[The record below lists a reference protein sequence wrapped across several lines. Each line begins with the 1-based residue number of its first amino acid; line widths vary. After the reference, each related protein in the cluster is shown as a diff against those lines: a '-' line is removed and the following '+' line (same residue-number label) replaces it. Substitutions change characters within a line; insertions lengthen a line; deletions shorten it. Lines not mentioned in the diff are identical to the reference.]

1 MSMMRIRVIAA
12 LAVVVGLG
20 IGSLVADVRFMPE
33 AGVDFTARLVA
44 ATERLKSGERI
55 VFERGEYRFGADGGR
70 RIHLDP
76 SNNASGE
83 KRVAFFLRGL
93 RDIEIDGGGSTFV
106 FGGGVSPFA
115 ILSCTNVTIRN
126 FTARTERPPYVVFSV
141 GRKDPDG
148 FNLTQ
153 DPGFD
158 DFPLTG
164 RHLCFHSLDR
174 GLQDYYM
181 APDDPESRDWVP
193 TRYLSGKIE
202 RRDGQHRFFRYS
214 PEAHKRYSD
223 CRFETGERV
232 CLNLAGNR
240 EQIFCFAED
249 GQNICLEDVTLVTFG
264 GMGMVAQRTEDII
277 VRRLTVRPTPGLP
290 VTLTADAMHFINCAG
305 DIRVEACEIAG
316 MLDDACNVHGNYLEV
331 TSVGGRSAMLKV
343 GHFEQRGFFPYR
355 VGDEIEF
362 VVRHDRRVLKRAKV
376 VAFERMSDAVG
387 RLTADVGLGDIP
399 VGALVEDVTLC
410 PNVTLRDN
418 WFHDFPHVRLSGRG
432 RILMEGNRI
441 ERCEDGL
448 VAFDLA
454 EYWYESGR
462 LADLTVR
469 SNVFDR
475 CSSKSG
481 AGPYLRI
488 GLTGYSGTEDD
499 VPLIHGRVRL
509 DGNRYRGLIGRP
521 FSVFGVRD
529 FDSK

>member
-148 FNLTQ
+148 FNLTL

-164 RHLCFHSLDR
+164 WHLCFHSLDR

>member
-1 MSMMRIRVIAA
+1 
-12 LAVVVGLG
+12 
-20 IGSLVADVRFMPE
+20 
-33 AGVDFTARLVA
+33 
-44 ATERLKSGERI
+44 
-55 VFERGEYRFGADGGR
+55 
-70 RIHLDP
+70 
-76 SNNASGE
+76 
-83 KRVAFFLRGL
+83 
-93 RDIEIDGGGSTFV
+93 
-106 FGGGVSPFA
+106 
-115 ILSCTNVTIRN
+115 
-126 FTARTERPPYVVFSV
+126 
-141 GRKDPDG
+141 
-148 FNLTQ
+148 
-153 DPGFD
+153 
-158 DFPLTG
+158 
-164 RHLCFHSLDR
+164 
-174 GLQDYYM
+174 M

>member
-55 VFERGEYRFGADGGR
+55 VFERGEYRFGVEGGR

-141 GRKDPDG
+141 GRKEPDG
-148 FNLTQ
+148 FNLTL

-264 GMGMVAQRTEDII
+264 GMGMVAQRTQDIS
-277 VRRLTVRPTPGLP
+277 VRRMTVRPTPGLP

-343 GHFEQRGFFPYR
+343 GHFEQKGFFPYR

>member
-12 LAVVVGLG
+12 LAVVGALG
-20 IGSLVADVRFMPE
+20 SVRLGADVRFSPE
-33 AGVDFTARLVA
+33 TGTDFTARLVA
-44 ATERLKSGERI
+44 ATAHLKSGERI
-55 VFERGEYRFGADGGR
+55 VFDRGEYRFGVEGGR

-148 FNLTQ
+148 FNLTL

-264 GMGMVAQRTEDII
+264 GMGMVAQRTQDIS
-277 VRRLTVRPTPGLP
+277 VRRMTVRPTPGLP

>member
-1 MSMMRIRVIAA
+1 MMRRRVIAA

-55 VFERGEYRFGADGGR
+55 VFERGEYRFGAEGGR
-70 RIHLDP
+70 RTHLDP

-141 GRKDPDG
+141 GRKEPDG
-148 FNLTQ
+148 FNLTL

-469 SNVFDR
+469 SNVFDS
-475 CSSKSG
+475 CSSRGG

-488 GLTGYSGTEDD
+488 GLTGYVGTEDD

>member
-1 MSMMRIRVIAA
+1 MMMRMAIVA
-12 LAVVVGLG
+12 LAVAGALG
-20 IGSLVADVRFMPE
+20 SGHLWADVRFSPE
-33 AGVDFTARLVA
+33 LGADFTARLVM
-44 ATERLKSGERI
+44 ATGHLKSGERI
-55 VFERGEYRFGADGGR
+55 FFDRGEYRFGTEGGR
-70 RIHLDP
+70 RIHLEP

-83 KRVAFFLRGL
+83 KLVAFCLRGL

-106 FGGGVSPFA
+106 FGAGVSPFA
-115 ILSCTNVTIRN
+115 LLSCTNVTIRGL
-126 FTARTERPPYVVFSV
+126 TARTEHPPYVVFSV
-141 GRKDPDG
+141 GRKDSDG
-148 FNLTQ
+148 FELTLE
-153 DPGFD
+153 PGFD
-158 DFPLTG
+158 EMPLTG

-181 APDDPESRDWVP
+181 APDDPEPRDWVP
-193 TRYLSGKIE
+193 TRYLSGKVE
-202 RRDGQHRFFRYS
+202 RRDGQGRFFRYS
-214 PEAHKRYSD
+214 PEKHKRYSG

-264 GMGMVAQRTEDII
+264 GMGVVAQRTEDII

-410 PNVTLRDN
+410 PNVTLRGN

-448 VAFDLA
+448 IAFDLA

-475 CSSKSG
+475 CSSRSG
-481 AGPYLRI
+481 TGPYLRI

-499 VPLIHGRVRL
+499 VPLIHGKVRL
-509 DGNRYRGLIGRP
+509 EGNRYLRLTGRP
-521 FSVFGVRD
+521 FSVFGVKD